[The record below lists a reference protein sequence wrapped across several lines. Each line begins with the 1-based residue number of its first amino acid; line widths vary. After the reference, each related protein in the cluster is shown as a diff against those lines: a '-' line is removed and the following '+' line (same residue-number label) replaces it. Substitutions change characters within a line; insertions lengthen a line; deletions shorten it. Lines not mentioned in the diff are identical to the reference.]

1 MPVIRQL
8 LIGAVATGDFER
20 SLYAIRRRAE
30 RGLGDAVAF
39 PSFSS
44 RTMVLKGMLGAP
56 QLPRFYKDLCDP
68 RFASA
73 LAIVHSRFSTNTFP
87 SWALAHPFRFVAHN
101 GEINTLRGNVNWMRA
116 REHALGEFAEVRP
129 VIPAGASDSA
139 SFDAVLEL
147 LVLAGR
153 PLAHAVMMMVPEAW
167 EGRDDLAEHLRGF
180 YAYHEKVMEPW
191 DGPGVD
197 HVQRRADP
205 GREAGPQRPAAR
217 PLAADR
223 RRLGRARVRDRRD
236 AGGARARGQA
246 RAAEAGRAVDRRP
259 RARRSVFA
267 DREVECEIASRRPY
281 GQWAAEATI
290 RLPDVPVTG
299 AAAGARGAVRQL
311 RPAFGY
317 TREDLDILIG
327 PMAARARSRPA
338 RWAPTPRCPL

>member
-8 LIGAVATGDFER
+8 LIGHGPTGDFER
-20 SLYAIRRRAE
+20 ALYAIRRRAE

-44 RTMVLKGMLGAP
+44 RTMVLKGMLSAP
-56 QLPRFYKDLCDP
+56 QLPRFYPDLCDA

-167 EGRDDLAEHLRGF
+167 EGRDDLPEDLRGF
-180 YAYHEKVMEPW
+180 YAYHEKIMEPW
-191 DGPGVD
+191 DGPASITFSDGRD
-197 HVQRRADP
+197 ARRQA
-205 GREAGPQRPAAR
+205 RPQRAAAR
-217 PLAADR
+217 ALGADR

-236 AGGARARGQA
+236 AGRAG
-246 RAAEAGRAVDRRP
+246 
-259 RARRSVFA
+259 A
-267 DREVECEIASRRPY
+267 DRAS
-281 GQWAAEATI
+281 
-290 RLPDVPVTG
+290 
-299 AAAGARGAVRQL
+299 AGG
-311 RPAFGY
+311 
-317 TREDLDILIG
+317 
-327 PMAARARSRPA
+327 
-338 RWAPTPRCPL
+338 

>member
-1 MPVIRQL
+1 MLPREDDRRAACETVIERLVEDGGQRVLGWRDVPVDEHVPGP
-8 LIGAVATGDFER
+8 GAPADDAGHPPAADRRAATR
-20 SLYAIRRRAE
+20 RLRAPRCTAIRRRAE

-129 VIPAGASDSA
+129 VIPPGASDSA

-167 EGRDDLAEHLRGF
+167 EGRDDLPEDAARVLRLPREAHG
-180 YAYHEKVMEPW
+180 AV
-191 DGPGVD
+191 GRAGVD
-197 HVQRRADP
+197 HVLRRADP
-205 GREAGPQRPAAR
+205 RREAGPQRAAAR
-217 PLAADR
+217 PLGCRPTTAGSCSR
-223 RRLGRARVRDRRD
+223 PRRARCRWSPRGWSG
-236 AGGARARGQA
+236 AGG
-246 RAAEAGRAVDRRP
+246 
-259 RARRSVFA
+259 
-267 DREVECEIASRRPY
+267 
-281 GQWAAEATI
+281 
-290 RLPDVPVTG
+290 
-299 AAAGARGAVRQL
+299 
-311 RPAFGY
+311 
-317 TREDLDILIG
+317 
-327 PMAARARSRPA
+327 
-338 RWAPTPRCPL
+338 